1 MRPEKLKSLEPHCDS
16 TQEREFG
23 MKRYGW
29 FLLLLATAA
38 PVFAASSITVDQ
50 LKQKLDS
57 MHQSYKDDAEVA
69 TWLKEVTLSEQ
80 LTQSDRKSLEQFAP
94 GPLASEQLNI
104 LEGRSAFLAPPASD
118 VPAGPAPD
126 AAAQKAILAKASD
139 YVAKTYAQN
148 PHLIASKATSRFQD
162 DLQNMSSTPGL
173 WVGSTNTF
181 TQLWETRIEPV
192 ESDQGIEKPAASRGK
207 TNWGQNGQVSEGEPG
222 PVLQALLAEA
232 SSSGTPGW
240 LRWERIA
247 GRQIAVFSFA
257 VDKKKS
263 HFNVNYCCFPKTD
276 TEGNIATPHGVGGVS
291 GALGDI
297 QSISTWRPF
306 KKVVGYRG
314 QLFVDPETGAIV
326 RAITFAELKP
336 DDFVHVEMRR
346 VDYSAVVVDGKEYT
360 LPTNSYT
367 VTEIVPNADNPS
379 NVYSVRHILFNSR
392 YQNYRLAGASQK

>member
-1 MRPEKLKSLEPHCDS
+1 
-16 TQEREFG
+16 
-23 MKRYGW
+23 MKRFGW
-29 FLLLLATAA
+29 ILLLLAVST
-38 PVFAASSITVDQ
+38 PTWAASSVTVDQ
-50 LKQKLDS
+50 MKQKLIS
-57 MHQSYKDDAEVA
+57 LHQSYKEDAEIA

-80 LTQSDRKSLEQFAP
+80 LTQSEEKSLEQFAP

-118 VPAGPAPD
+118 VPTAPAPD

-148 PHLIASKATSRFQD
+148 PHLVVSKITSRYQD

-181 TQLWETRIEPV
+181 TQLWETRTEPV
-192 ESDQGIEKPAASRGK
+192 ESDRGIEKPAASKGK
-207 TNWGQNGQVSEGEPG
+207 TKWGQNGQVSEGEPG
-222 PVLQALLAEA
+222 PVLQNVVVDA

-247 GRQIAVFSFA
+247 GRQIAVFTFA

-263 HFNVNYCCFPKTD
+263 HFDVLYCCFPKTD
-276 TEGNIATPHGVGGVS
+276 TEGNIATPHGTGGVS

-297 QSISTWRPF
+297 QSNTTWRPF
-306 KKVVGYRG
+306 KKVVGYHG
-314 QLFVDPETGAIV
+314 QLFIDPETGAIV

-346 VDYSAVVVDGKEYT
+346 VDYSPVVVEGKEYT
-360 LPTNSYT
+360 LPAYSYT
-367 VTEIVPNADNPS
+367 VTEIVPNADNS
-379 NVYSVRHILFNSR
+379 SSVYSVRHILFNSR
-392 YQNYRLAGASQK
+392 YQNYRQAGSSQK